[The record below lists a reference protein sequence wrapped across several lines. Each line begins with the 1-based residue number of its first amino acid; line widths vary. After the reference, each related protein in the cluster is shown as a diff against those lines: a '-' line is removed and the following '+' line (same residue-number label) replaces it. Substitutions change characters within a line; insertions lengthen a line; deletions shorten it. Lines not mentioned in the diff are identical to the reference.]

1 MMKSLLDFI
10 LSKDMLKA
18 SAGVALAWILIL
30 GMTWI
35 GLSINSRPWSER
47 TVPSVEGLMKD
58 SAMQILEELDLKA
71 IHLDSVYNASAVP
84 GSVLEQSP
92 ATGSKVKSGR
102 PIYLT
107 TFRVTPP
114 DEKIGVEEGQDARLA
129 SSLLERKGF
138 ILEIVKEANT
148 ELAGK
153 VVRVEYNGLRLAS
166 DDRKQRGTKLTL
178 VIGEVLDKQVR
189 IPWLVGLNLTDAS
202 KRLSNSSLSLGY
214 VEYGDSLLTR
224 NDTVSALVVSQ
235 FPKSSSGLVKA
246 GTAIDLFLDKK

>member
-1 MMKSLLDFI
+1 MKSLLDFI

-71 IHLDSVYNASAVP
+71 IHLDSVYNASAVS

-92 ATGSKVKSGR
+92 ASGSKVKSGR

-129 SSLLERKGF
+129 SSLLGGKGF

-166 DDRKQRGTKLTL
+166 DNRKQRGTKLTL

-214 VEYGDSLLTR
+214 VEYGDSLFTR
-224 NDTVSALVVSQ
+224 NDTASALVVSQ
-235 FPKSSSGLVKA
+235 LPKSSSGLVKA

>member
-1 MMKSLLDFI
+1 MIKSLLDFI
-10 LSKDMLKA
+10 LSKDMLKV
-18 SAGVALAWILIL
+18 SAGIALSWILIL

-35 GLSINSRPWSER
+35 GLIINSRPWSER
-47 TVPSVEGLMKD
+47 TVPNVEGLMKD
-58 SAMQILEELDLKA
+58 SAMKILEELELNA
-71 IHLDSVYNASAVP
+71 IHIDSVYNASAVP

-114 DEKIGVEEGQDARLA
+114 DEKIGIKEGQDARLA
-129 SSLLERKGF
+129 SSILERKGF
-138 ILEIVKEANT
+138 IIEVKKEANT

-153 VVRVEYNGLRLAS
+153 VVRVEHNGLRLAS
-166 DDRKQRGTKLTL
+166 DDRKKRGTKLTL
-178 VIGEVLDKQVR
+178 VIGQVLNKQVR
-189 IPWLVGLNLTDAS
+189 IPWLMGLNLTDAS

-214 VEYGDSLLTR
+214 VEYGDSLFTR

-246 GTAIDLFLDKK
+246 GTAIDLVLDKE